1 MAEVEAAAAAES
13 EEERAEVRIIADF
26 SALLQPEGTHVK
38 AYFSETG
45 VRIVGSGLRSLEKE
59 IHYDEIES
67 WEEDAYK
74 ELFRFAARGKDLKL
88 VTKDAAAMRD
98 LVIPR
103 VDTTIWQGEIGSVV
117 ESSADGSMFPVMK
130 LPIGSQATVEFKSE
144 HLVVTDR
151 SQLGVKG
158 GVAVREIPYGDM
170 LTWSA
175 GKGEWGFTARG
186 DVSFAFVTDQVRP
199 NSNPNPNLNPSPN
212 PSPSPNPNPN
222 TNLNSDGPGRPD

>member
-1 MAEVEAAAAAES
+1 MQAPPLASFLAV
-13 EEERAEVRIIADF
+13 
-26 SALLQPEGTHVK
+26 LHPEGASVQLL
-38 AYFSETG
+38 FSETG

-170 LTWSA
+170 VSWRVDQGL
-175 GKGEWGFTARG
+175 WGIHCRE
-186 DVSFAFVTDQVRP
+186 
-199 NSNPNPNLNPSPN
+199 SP
-212 PSPSPNPNPN
+212 PQEF
-222 TNLNSDGPGRPD
+222 